1 MNRLLQSV
9 HALLRSF
16 RLWATVGGLA
26 ITALAILVLLGHV
39 PMPAVQTFDRLNQDH
54 RLRWQPPEFEPRVLI
69 VDIDEKSLQEQGRWT
84 WPRRTLARLV
94 ERIVDE
100 GQARVLGFDIVFA
113 EPGWGSLA
121 G

>member
-16 RLWATVGGLA
+16 RLWVSVGGLA
-26 ITALAILVLLGHV
+26 ITALTILVLLGHV

-69 VDIDEKSLQEQGRWT
+69 VDIDEKSLQEQ
-84 WPRRTLARLV
+84 V
-94 ERIVDE
+94 ESQASGAPSKVP
-100 GQARVLGFDIVFA
+100 GQKKSGTSSGKSEVR
-113 EPGWGSLA
+113 
-121 G
+121 

>member
-69 VDIDEKSLQEQGRWT
+69 VDIDENGITRGDPELTAHGRRDHEFT
-84 WPRRTLARLV
+84 TVHDLDPLCFHLH
-94 ERIVDE
+94 
-100 GQARVLGFDIVFA
+100 
-113 EPGWGSLA
+113 
-121 G
+121 